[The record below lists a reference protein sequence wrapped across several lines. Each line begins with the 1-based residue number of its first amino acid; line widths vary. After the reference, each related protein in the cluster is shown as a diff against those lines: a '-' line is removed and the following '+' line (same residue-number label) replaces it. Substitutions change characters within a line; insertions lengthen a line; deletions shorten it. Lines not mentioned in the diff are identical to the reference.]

1 LIDEYR
7 RIGKNSEWVDKRI
20 GQGSTKMSED
30 EKMKLRY
37 LRE

>member
-1 LIDEYR
+1 M
-7 RIGKNSEWVDKRI
+7 
-20 GQGSTKMSED
+20 TED